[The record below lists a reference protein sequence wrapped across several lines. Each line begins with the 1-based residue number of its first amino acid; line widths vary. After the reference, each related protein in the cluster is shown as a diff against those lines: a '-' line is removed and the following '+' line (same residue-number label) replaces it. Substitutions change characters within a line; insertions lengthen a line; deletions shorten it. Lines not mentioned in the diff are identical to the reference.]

1 MKSRPT
7 PVYVTVTMNFLYCY
21 NRVKYKGPFPR
32 SLDILIDLA
41 GNYINHNTGQV
52 FHVIVFNA
60 LNSFNYFFNLNGG
73 DQRFFEQ
80 C

>member
-1 MKSRPT
+1 MQWEDSSRMKSRPT

-52 FHVIVFNA
+52 FHVIVFMPFIP
-60 LNSFNYFFNLNGG
+60 SFIF
-73 DQRFFEQ
+73 
-80 C
+80 